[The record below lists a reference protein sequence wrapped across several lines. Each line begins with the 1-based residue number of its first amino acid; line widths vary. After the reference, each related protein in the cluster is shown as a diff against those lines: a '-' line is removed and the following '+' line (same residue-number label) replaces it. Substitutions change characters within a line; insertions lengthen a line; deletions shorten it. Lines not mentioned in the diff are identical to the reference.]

1 MKSKPGFVR
10 LLQIIKAITLFILT
24 LLSVVLFIML
34 ITDQEAL
41 EAMQEHPRF
50 LVLSIL
56 VWISLIVAFSSFA
69 FDFIVMKRHYDVT
82 RDLDELAFLDKL
94 TGLPNRFSVDHMSEK
109 YNTREK
115 MIHLGCVLLMINDL
129 ETINNEKGRE
139 TGDRIIS
146 DFCTILESVGHK
158 YGMVGRNS
166 GNEFLVVI
174 EDCDRNIIEL
184 FLGDLQRRIHNHNTI
199 SPEYTIEVSYVGEL
213 SDNIMADRFYT
224 LVTDVYHNFEEKA
237 QTLY

>member
-1 MKSKPGFVR
+1 MKSKPGLVKKF
-10 LLQIIKAITLFILT
+10 QIIKVITLITLT

-34 ITDQEAL
+34 ITDEEAI
-41 EAMQEHPRF
+41 EAIGDHPRF
-50 LVLSIL
+50 LALMIV
-56 VWISLIVAFSSFA
+56 VWISLLISFA
-69 FDFIVMKRHYDVT
+69 SFAIDFIVMKRHYDLT
-82 RDLDELAFLDKL
+82 KNLDELAFLDKL

-115 MIHLGCVLLMINDL
+115 MIHLGCILLMINKLD
-129 ETINNEKGRE
+129 EINSEKGRE
-139 TGDRIIS
+139 TGDRVIS

-174 EDCDRNIIEL
+174 EDCDRNIMEL

-199 SPEYTIEVSYVGEL
+199 SPEFSIEVSYSSVL
-213 SDNIMADRFYT
+213 SDTIMADRFYT
-224 LVTDVYHNFEEKA
+224 LVTDVYRSFDEKA

>member
-1 MKSKPGFVR
+1 MRSKPGLVKM
-10 LLQIIKAITLFILT
+10 LQIIKAITLFGIA
-24 LLSVVLFIML
+24 LLSVVLFIMFL
-34 ITDQEAL
+34 TDKDAL
-41 EAMQEHPRF
+41 QALKDYPRF
-50 LVLSIL
+50 AVLLTL
-56 VWISLIVAFSSFA
+56 VWVSLLVAYASFA

-115 MIHLGCVLLMINDL
+115 MIHLGLVLLMLNDL
-129 ETINNEKGRE
+129 EKTNNEMGRE

-199 SPEYTIEVSYVGEL
+199 APEYPIEVSYVSEL

-224 LVTDVYHNFEEKA
+224 LVTNVYHNFEKKS

>member
-1 MKSKPGFVR
+1 MKAKPGLVR
-10 LLQIIKAITLFILT
+10 MLHIFKAIALIVLT
-24 LLSVVLFIML
+24 LLAIALFVVLCSDPELSASIKDNPKLLAFFIIAWL
-34 ITDQEAL
+34 FIIISFTS
-41 EAMQEHPRF
+41 F
-50 LVLSIL
+50 SI
-56 VWISLIVAFSSFA
+56 
-69 FDFIVMKRHYDVT
+69 DFIIMKRHFDVT

-115 MIHLGCVLLMINDL
+115 MIHLGCILIMIN
-129 ETINNEKGRE
+129 EIEEINKSLGRE
-139 TGDRIIS
+139 GGDRVIS

-166 GNEFLVVI
+166 GNEFLVMI
-174 EDCDRNIIEL
+174 ENCDRNIMEL

-199 SPEYTIEVSYVGEL
+199 SPDFPIEVSYTSVL
-213 SDNIMADRFYT
+213 SDNIMADHFYT
-224 LVTDVYHNFEEKA
+224 LVTEAYRNFEEKS